1 MEIGGCFRWNS
12 ALLNGS
18 RSFTGV
24 CLCGPMLVELSANG
38 SGIREQLTSFLAE
51 NALSSSAWRKVEERK
66 SVEVVGGIF
75 TVRRECNKTLAKTK
89 LLLLASIFHCASPHF
104 GYRRAKLGARYT
116 DS

>member
-1 MEIGGCFRWNS
+1 MELGGCFSLEFSISKREPK
-12 ALLNGS
+12 LY
-18 RSFTGV
+18 RCV
-24 CLCGPMLVELSANG
+24 LVELSANG

-75 TVRRECNKTLAKTK
+75 TVRRECNKTLAKTR